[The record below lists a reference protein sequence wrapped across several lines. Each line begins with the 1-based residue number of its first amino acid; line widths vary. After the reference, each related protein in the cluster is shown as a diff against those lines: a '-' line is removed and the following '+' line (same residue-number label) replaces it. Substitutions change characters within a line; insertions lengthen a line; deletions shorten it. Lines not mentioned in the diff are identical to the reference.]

1 MNSKSKALLS
11 FGFLVALLTGC
22 ATRQAGGPPLDPR
35 VLVDSSAK
43 GLIQVVR
50 VDYGTTA
57 GETPSLHVALR
68 GESSREHAIEYK
80 IDWFRPE
87 GQPQST
93 TLSSWQKA
101 RLSPG
106 EIRDLQLVAPTTDIN
121 NFRLQIRR
129 AD

>member
-1 MNSKSKALLS
+1 MNIKRKSLLS
-11 FGFLVALLTGC
+11 MGLLLSLLAGC
-22 ATRQAGGPPLDPR
+22 ATRGIGNAPMDPR
-35 VLVDSSAK
+35 ILVDSSAK
-43 GLIQVVR
+43 GLVQVVR

-57 GETPSLHVALR
+57 GQTPSLHVALR

-80 IDWFRPE
+80 IDWFHPE

-93 TLSSWQKA
+93 TLSAWQRA